1 MQYHL
6 IVFFNI
12 AYHLHFAVCLFAN
25 VLKRRYLLF
34 KARGFLRRV
43 LVHLLEQLL
52 QGILLLTQIVE
63 VVLVVETDVFHQIFS
78 HFFQTQCKSLF
89 VLTNELIHLLLVD
102 FSLTELCFF
111 A

>member
-1 MQYHL
+1 MQDHL
-6 IVFFNI
+6 VVFFNI
-12 AYHLHFAVCLFAN
+12 AYHLHFAVCLLAN

-34 KARGFLRRV
+34 KARALLRRV
-43 LVHLLEQLL
+43 LVHLLEHLL

-63 VVLVVETDVFHQIFS
+63 VFLVVEADVFHQIFS
-78 HFFQTQCKSLF
+78 HFFQTQCKSLL